1 MRAMRFA
8 VLVFSLFSLAS
19 FISCSSTHP
28 KSSANSDKIQIDFES
43 MKAGEKPAD
52 FEFARTGE
60 GRPSVWRVDHF
71 EGRNALLQA
80 DLDSEDYCFPVAVY
94 SKTKLADVEVST
106 KYKAASGEI
115 DQVGGVVCRYSGPDR
130 YYIARAN
137 ALEHNVRL
145 YHVIGSKRTQIA
157 NWTGEVKANVW
168 HELALRAKGDRLSV
182 LFDGKIVIDIQSSA
196 ITEPGMAGVWTKSDS
211 KTYFD
216 ELVISALR

>member
-8 VLVFSLFSLAS
+8 ILVFSLFSLVS
-19 FISCSSTHP
+19 FLGCSNTHP
-28 KSSANSDKIQIDFES
+28 KAVTSSDKIQLDFET
-43 MKAGEKPAD
+43 MKAGEKPVD
-52 FEFARTGE
+52 FEFSRTGE

-71 EGRNALLQA
+71 EGRNSLLQA
-80 DLDSEDYCFPVAVY
+80 DLDSEDYRFPIAVY

-106 KYKAASGEI
+106 KYKSTAGEI

-168 HELALRAKGDRLSV
+168 HELALRAKGENLSV
-182 LFDGKIVIDIQSSA
+182 LFDGKVVIDIQNSA
-196 ITEPGMAGVWTKSDS
+196 ISESGMVGIWTKSDS

-216 ELVISALR
+216 ELVIAPVL